1 MILAAGLGTRLAPLT
16 DFRAKAL
23 MPLGDK
29 PLLAHLVTILQS
41 AGFEKI
47 AANAHHRADEIEA
60 FARENLRGIAISRE
74 ADLLGTAGGVH
85 HARALLGEGDVLIW
99 NGDIVADLDPRAVA
113 RMHEKSENEAT
124 LAIVPRARGESN
136 VGIDAHGHVVRLRKE
151 TTAEGEIEG
160 GEFLGVHVVGRAL
173 RETLPEAGCLV
184 GDVYVPALRRGAK
197 FGVMRYQ
204 KKFQDIGTL
213 ESYLE
218 ANLAWLRSSGRRV
231 WLGENARIERGVDAI
246 DALVGAGG
254 SVSGKGKLERVVVWP
269 NAHAVAP
276 LEDAIVTTQSTVRVA
291 RVF

>member
-1 MILAAGLGTRLAPLT
+1 
-16 DFRAKAL
+16 
-23 MPLGDK
+23 
-29 PLLAHLVTILQS
+29 
-41 AGFEKI
+41 
-47 AANAHHRADEIEA
+47 
-60 FARENLRGIAISRE
+60 
-74 ADLLGTAGGVH
+74 
-85 HARALLGEGDVLIW
+85 
-99 NGDIVADLDPRAVA
+99 
-113 RMHEKSENEAT
+113 
-124 LAIVPRARGESN
+124 
-136 VGIDAHGHVVRLRKE
+136 
-151 TTAEGEIEG
+151 
-160 GEFLGVHVVGRAL
+160 
-173 RETLPEAGCLV
+173 
-184 GDVYVPALRRGAK
+184 K